1 MRQLILV
8 AALSAASMV
17 FWGCDD
23 GEGSPDTGGAAG
35 NAGDAGT
42 GGTAGDGGGGGAA
55 PFTCEDRAGD
65 ILELADSELD
75 DADWEIAFVS
85 QTAGST
91 VDQQAAQQASGGVDD
106 SAFRQ
111 MTHVIEETGGCAD
124 ERCSIVVYHQS
135 SLSYDPSTE
144 GAIAFIDYSETHRIS
159 EPAFEGAAVGWAFH
173 AEQDGML
180 YVAFG
185 ERTGFT
191 ATEWSAD
198 VICGITPEDFTAEGL
213 DFSAGGA
220 PITFGFTRSN
230 TNTSADSVQRNV
242 HGIDDFKVV
251 IVKE

>member
-1 MRQLILV
+1 
-8 AALSAASMV
+8 MV
-17 FWGCDD
+17 FFGCPTD
-23 GEGSPDTGGAAG
+23 GEDLGQGGMG
-35 NAGDAGT
+35 GDAGADGRAGS
-42 GGTAGDGGGGGAA
+42 GGSAGNDGGGGGA

-65 ILELADSELD
+65 IVELADSELD
-75 DADWEIAFVS
+75 DADWGIAFVS

-91 VDQQAAQQASGGVDD
+91 VDQQAVQQASGGVDD

-124 ERCSIVVYHQS
+124 EKCSLVVYHQS

-144 GAIAFIDYSETHRIS
+144 GAIAFIDYSEMHRIS
-159 EPAFEGAAVGWAFH
+159 EPAFEGAAVGWSFSV
-173 AEQDGML
+173 EQGGTL

-191 ATEWSAD
+191 ATEWSPDA
-198 VICGITPEDFTAEGL
+198 ICGITPEDFTQEGL
-213 DFSAGGA
+213 DFSTSGG

-230 TNTSADSVQRNV
+230 TNTSADNVQRNV
-242 HGIDDFKVV
+242 HGIDEFKVV